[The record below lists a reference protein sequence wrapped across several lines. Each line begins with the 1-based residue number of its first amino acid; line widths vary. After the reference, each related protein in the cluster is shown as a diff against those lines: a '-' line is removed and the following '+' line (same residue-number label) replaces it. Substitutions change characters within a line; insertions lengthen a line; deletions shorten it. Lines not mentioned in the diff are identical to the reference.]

1 MNRPTIV
8 EIDFKSLDFN
18 LKKLK
23 NKINSSKFFPV
34 VKADAYGHGV
44 KEISQFLKNKV
55 DGFCV
60 ATSEEALNLRM
71 FSKKPILDLE
81 GPYDLEDMKSLIEND
96 IQFVIHSER
105 QLSFFQKIKKLDTRY
120 PIWLKFSG
128 GKGVA
133 TGLGIIAMLSPISGF
148 LFIITWII
156 IAFLFKYSS
165 LSALLAFFVSS
176 ISSFFVERSDISL
189 AILFMTLITFF
200 RHKENIKRLVSG
212 TESKILE
219 GS

>member
-1 MNRPTIV
+1 MDI
-8 EIDFKSLDFN
+8 EILVALLSGYFFGSIPFGLLLTKFAGEGDIRKIGSGNIGATNVLRTGHKSL
-18 LKKLK
+18 
-23 NKINSSKFFPV
+23 
-34 VKADAYGHGV
+34 AA
-44 KEISQFLKNKV
+44 
-55 DGFCV
+55 
-60 ATSEEALNLRM
+60 ATL
-71 FSKKPILDLE
+71 ILDAGKGAFGVYIIGLYL
-81 GPYDLEDMKSLIEND
+81 PD
-96 IQFVIHSER
+96 IYLGIAGASAVVGHC
-105 QLSFFQKIKKLDTRY
+105 Y

-148 LFIITWII
+148 LFIITWIV

-176 ISSFFVERSDISL
+176 ISSLFVERSDISI

-200 RHKENIKRLVSG
+200 RHKENIKRLMSG

-219 GS
+219 GY

>member
-1 MNRPTIV
+1 MNI
-8 EIDFKSLDFN
+8 EILIAILSGYFFGSVPFGLLLTRFAGEGDIRKIGSGNIGATNVLRTGHKSL
-18 LKKLK
+18 
-23 NKINSSKFFPV
+23 
-34 VKADAYGHGV
+34 AA
-44 KEISQFLKNKV
+44 
-55 DGFCV
+55 
-60 ATSEEALNLRM
+60 ATL
-71 FSKKPILDLE
+71 ILDAGKGAFGVYVIGLYL
-81 GPYDLEDMKSLIEND
+81 PD
-96 IQFVIHSER
+96 IYLGIAGASAVVGHC
-105 QLSFFQKIKKLDTRY
+105 Y

-133 TGLGIIAMLSPISGF
+133 TGLGIIAMLSPLSGF
-148 LFIITWII
+148 LSIITWII
-156 IAFLFKYSS
+156 IAFLFRYSS

-176 ISSFFVERSDISL
+176 ISSFLVERSDISL

>member
-1 MNRPTIV
+1 MNI
-8 EIDFKSLDFN
+8 EILIALLSGYFFGSIPFGLLLTKFAGEGDIRKIGSGNIGATNVLRTGHKSLAAAT
-18 LKKLK
+18 LIL
-23 NKINSSKFFPV
+23 
-34 VKADAYGHGV
+34 DAGKGA
-44 KEISQFLKNKV
+44 
-55 DGFCV
+55 FCV
-60 ATSEEALNLRM
+60 YIIGLYL
-71 FSKKPILDLE
+71 P
-81 GPYDLEDMKSLIEND
+81 D
-96 IQFVIHSER
+96 IYLGIAGASAVVGHC
-105 QLSFFQKIKKLDTRY
+105 Y

-133 TGLGIIAMLSPISGF
+133 TGLGIIAMLSPLSGF

-156 IAFLFKYSS
+156 IAFLFRYSS

-200 RHKENIKRLVSG
+200 RHKKNIKRLVSG

>member
-1 MNRPTIV
+1 MNI
-8 EIDFKSLDFN
+8 EILIALSSGYFFGSIPFGLLLTKFAGEGDIRKIGSGNIGATNVLRTGHKSL
-18 LKKLK
+18 
-23 NKINSSKFFPV
+23 
-34 VKADAYGHGV
+34 AA
-44 KEISQFLKNKV
+44 
-55 DGFCV
+55 
-60 ATSEEALNLRM
+60 ATL
-71 FSKKPILDLE
+71 ILDAGKGAFGVYIIGLYL
-81 GPYDLEDMKSLIEND
+81 PD
-96 IQFVIHSER
+96 IYLGIAGASAVVGHC
-105 QLSFFQKIKKLDTRY
+105 Y

-156 IAFLFKYSS
+156 IAFLFRYSS

-176 ISSFFVERSDISL
+176 VSSFVVERSDISL

>member
-1 MNRPTIV
+1 MNI
-8 EIDFKSLDFN
+8 EILIALLFGYFFGSIPFGLLLTKFAGEGDIRKIGSGNIGATNVLRTGHKSL
-18 LKKLK
+18 
-23 NKINSSKFFPV
+23 
-34 VKADAYGHGV
+34 AA
-44 KEISQFLKNKV
+44 
-55 DGFCV
+55 
-60 ATSEEALNLRM
+60 ATL
-71 FSKKPILDLE
+71 ILDAGKGAFGVYIIGLYLPE
-81 GPYDLEDMKSLIEND
+81 IYLGIAGASA
-96 IQFVIHSER
+96 VVGHC
-105 QLSFFQKIKKLDTRY
+105 Y

-133 TGLGIIAMLSPISGF
+133 TGLGIIAILSPISGF

-176 ISSFFVERSDISL
+176 ISSFFVERSDISI

-200 RHKENIKRLVSG
+200 RHKENIKRLMSG

>member
-1 MNRPTIV
+1 MNI
-8 EIDFKSLDFN
+8 EILVALLSGYFFGSIPFGLLLTKFAGEGDIRKIGSGNIGATNVLRTGHKSL
-18 LKKLK
+18 
-23 NKINSSKFFPV
+23 
-34 VKADAYGHGV
+34 AA
-44 KEISQFLKNKV
+44 
-55 DGFCV
+55 
-60 ATSEEALNLRM
+60 ATL
-71 FSKKPILDLE
+71 ILDAGKGAL
-81 GPYDLEDMKSLIEND
+81 GVYVIGLYLPD
-96 IQFVIHSER
+96 IYLGIAGASAVVGHC
-105 QLSFFQKIKKLDTRY
+105 Y

-133 TGLGIIAMLSPISGF
+133 TGLGIIAMLSPISGI
-148 LFIITWII
+148 LFIVTWII

-176 ISSFFVERSDISL
+176 VSSFVVERSDISL

>member
-1 MNRPTIV
+1 MNI
-8 EIDFKSLDFN
+8 EILIALLSGYFFGSIPFGLLLTKFAGEGDIRKIGSGNIGATNVLRTGHKSLAAAT
-18 LKKLK
+18 LIL
-23 NKINSSKFFPV
+23 
-34 VKADAYGHGV
+34 DAGKGA
-44 KEISQFLKNKV
+44 
-55 DGFCV
+55 FCV
-60 ATSEEALNLRM
+60 YIVGLYL
-71 FSKKPILDLE
+71 P
-81 GPYDLEDMKSLIEND
+81 D
-96 IQFVIHSER
+96 IYLGIAGASAVVGHC
-105 QLSFFQKIKKLDTRY
+105 Y

-133 TGLGIIAMLSPISGF
+133 TGLGIIALLSPISGF

-176 ISSFFVERSDISL
+176 ISSFFVERGDISL

-212 TESKILE
+212 TESKI
-219 GS
+219 

>member
-1 MNRPTIV
+1 MNI
-8 EIDFKSLDFN
+8 EILVALLSGYFFGSIPFGLLLTKFAGEGDIRKIGSGNIGATNVLRTGHKSLAAAT
-18 LKKLK
+18 LIL
-23 NKINSSKFFPV
+23 
-34 VKADAYGHGV
+34 DAGKGA
-44 KEISQFLKNKV
+44 
-55 DGFCV
+55 FCV
-60 ATSEEALNLRM
+60 YIIGLYL
-71 FSKKPILDLE
+71 P
-81 GPYDLEDMKSLIEND
+81 D
-96 IQFVIHSER
+96 IYLGIAGASAVVGHC
-105 QLSFFQKIKKLDTRY
+105 Y

-200 RHKENIKRLVSG
+200 RHKENIKRLLSG

>member
-1 MNRPTIV
+1 MNI
-8 EIDFKSLDFN
+8 EILIALLSGYFFGSIPFGLLLTKFAGEGDIRKIGSGNIGATNVLRTGHKSLAAAT
-18 LKKLK
+18 LIL
-23 NKINSSKFFPV
+23 
-34 VKADAYGHGV
+34 DAGKGA
-44 KEISQFLKNKV
+44 
-55 DGFCV
+55 FCV
-60 ATSEEALNLRM
+60 YIIGLYL
-71 FSKKPILDLE
+71 P
-81 GPYDLEDMKSLIEND
+81 D
-96 IQFVIHSER
+96 IYLGIAGVSAVVGHC
-105 QLSFFQKIKKLDTRY
+105 Y

-133 TGLGIIAMLSPISGF
+133 TGLGIIVMLSPISGF

-176 ISSFFVERSDISL
+176 VTSFIVERIDISL

-200 RHKENIKRLVSG
+200 RHKENIKRLMSG

>member
-1 MNRPTIV
+1 MNI
-8 EIDFKSLDFN
+8 EILIALLSGYFFGSIPFGLLLTKFAGEGDIRKIGSGNIGATNVLRTGRKSLAAAT
-18 LKKLK
+18 LIL
-23 NKINSSKFFPV
+23 
-34 VKADAYGHGV
+34 DAGKGA
-44 KEISQFLKNKV
+44 
-55 DGFCV
+55 FCV
-60 ATSEEALNLRM
+60 YIIGLYL
-71 FSKKPILDLE
+71 P
-81 GPYDLEDMKSLIEND
+81 D
-96 IQFVIHSER
+96 IYLGIAGASAVVGHC
-105 QLSFFQKIKKLDTRY
+105 Y

-148 LFIITWII
+148 LFIVTWII

-176 ISSFFVERSDISL
+176 ISSFFLERSDISL

>member
-1 MNRPTIV
+1 MILIMNI
-8 EIDFKSLDFN
+8 EILVALLSGYFFGSIPFGLLLTKFAGEGDIRKIGSGNIGATNVLRTGHKSL
-18 LKKLK
+18 
-23 NKINSSKFFPV
+23 
-34 VKADAYGHGV
+34 AA
-44 KEISQFLKNKV
+44 
-55 DGFCV
+55 
-60 ATSEEALNLRM
+60 ATL
-71 FSKKPILDLE
+71 ILDAGKGAL
-81 GPYDLEDMKSLIEND
+81 GVYVIGLYLPD
-96 IQFVIHSER
+96 IYLGIAGASAVVGHC
-105 QLSFFQKIKKLDTRY
+105 Y

-133 TGLGIIAMLSPISGF
+133 TGLGIIAMLSPLSGF

-156 IAFLFKYSS
+156 IAFLFRYSS

-176 ISSFFVERSDISL
+176 ISSLFVERSDISL

>member
-1 MNRPTIV
+1 MNI
-8 EIDFKSLDFN
+8 EILIAILSGYFFGSIPFGLLLTKFAGEGDIRKIGSGNIGATNVLRTGHKSLAAAT
-18 LKKLK
+18 LIL
-23 NKINSSKFFPV
+23 
-34 VKADAYGHGV
+34 DAGKGA
-44 KEISQFLKNKV
+44 
-55 DGFCV
+55 FCV
-60 ATSEEALNLRM
+60 YIVGLYL
-71 FSKKPILDLE
+71 P
-81 GPYDLEDMKSLIEND
+81 D
-96 IQFVIHSER
+96 IYLGIAGASAVVGHC
-105 QLSFFQKIKKLDTRY
+105 Y
-120 PIWLKFSG
+120 PVWLKFSG

-148 LFIITWII
+148 LFIITWIT

>member
-1 MNRPTIV
+1 MNI
-8 EIDFKSLDFN
+8 EILIALLSGYFFGSIPFGLLLTKFAGEGDIRKIGSGNIGATNVLRAGHKSLAAAT
-18 LKKLK
+18 LIL
-23 NKINSSKFFPV
+23 
-34 VKADAYGHGV
+34 DAGKGA
-44 KEISQFLKNKV
+44 
-55 DGFCV
+55 FCV
-60 ATSEEALNLRM
+60 YIIGLYL
-71 FSKKPILDLE
+71 P
-81 GPYDLEDMKSLIEND
+81 D
-96 IQFVIHSER
+96 IYLGIAGASAVVGHC
-105 QLSFFQKIKKLDTRY
+105 Y

>member
-1 MNRPTIV
+1 MNI
-8 EIDFKSLDFN
+8 EILVALLSGYFFGSIPFGLLLTRFAGEGDIRKIGSGNIGATNVLRTGHKSLAAAT
-18 LKKLK
+18 LVL
-23 NKINSSKFFPV
+23 
-34 VKADAYGHGV
+34 DAGKGA
-44 KEISQFLKNKV
+44 
-55 DGFCV
+55 FCV
-60 ATSEEALNLRM
+60 YIIGLYL
-71 FSKKPILDLE
+71 P
-81 GPYDLEDMKSLIEND
+81 D
-96 IQFVIHSER
+96 IYLGIAGASAVVGHC
-105 QLSFFQKIKKLDTRY
+105 Y

-200 RHKENIKRLVSG
+200 RHKENIKRLLSG

>member
-1 MNRPTIV
+1 MNFDILIALLFGYFFGSIPFGLLLTKFAGEGDIRKIGSGNIGATNV
-8 EIDFKSLDFN
+8 LRTGHKSL
-18 LKKLK
+18 
-23 NKINSSKFFPV
+23 
-34 VKADAYGHGV
+34 AA
-44 KEISQFLKNKV
+44 
-55 DGFCV
+55 
-60 ATSEEALNLRM
+60 ATL
-71 FSKKPILDLE
+71 ILDAGKGAFGVYIIGLYL
-81 GPYDLEDMKSLIEND
+81 PD
-96 IQFVIHSER
+96 IYLGIAGASAVVGHC
-105 QLSFFQKIKKLDTRY
+105 Y

-176 ISSFFVERSDISL
+176 ISSFFLERSDISL

-219 GS
+219 RSLENP

>member
-1 MNRPTIV
+1 MNI
-8 EIDFKSLDFN
+8 EILIALLSGYFFGSIPFGLLLTKFAGEGDIRKIGSGNIGATNVLRTGHKSL
-18 LKKLK
+18 
-23 NKINSSKFFPV
+23 
-34 VKADAYGHGV
+34 AA
-44 KEISQFLKNKV
+44 
-55 DGFCV
+55 
-60 ATSEEALNLRM
+60 ATL
-71 FSKKPILDLE
+71 ILDVGKGAFGVYIIGLYLPE
-81 GPYDLEDMKSLIEND
+81 IYLGIAGASA
-96 IQFVIHSER
+96 VVGHC
-105 QLSFFQKIKKLDTRY
+105 Y

-176 ISSFFVERSDISL
+176 VSSFVVERSDISL

>member
-1 MNRPTIV
+1 MNI
-8 EIDFKSLDFN
+8 EILVALLSGYFFGSIPFGLLLTKFAGEGDIRKIGSGNIGATNVLRTGHKSL
-18 LKKLK
+18 
-23 NKINSSKFFPV
+23 
-34 VKADAYGHGV
+34 AA
-44 KEISQFLKNKV
+44 
-55 DGFCV
+55 
-60 ATSEEALNLRM
+60 ATL
-71 FSKKPILDLE
+71 ILDAGKGAFGVYIIGLYL
-81 GPYDLEDMKSLIEND
+81 PD
-96 IQFVIHSER
+96 IYLGIAGASAVVGHC
-105 QLSFFQKIKKLDTRY
+105 Y

-176 ISSFFVERSDISL
+176 ISSFVVERSDISL
-189 AILFMTLITFF
+189 AILFHDTHYLF

>member
-1 MNRPTIV
+1 MNI
-8 EIDFKSLDFN
+8 EILVALLSGYFFGSIPFGLLLTKFAGEGDIRKIGSGNIGATNVLRTGHKSL
-18 LKKLK
+18 
-23 NKINSSKFFPV
+23 
-34 VKADAYGHGV
+34 AA
-44 KEISQFLKNKV
+44 
-55 DGFCV
+55 
-60 ATSEEALNLRM
+60 ATL
-71 FSKKPILDLE
+71 ILDAGKGAFGVYVIGFYL
-81 GPYDLEDMKSLIEND
+81 PD
-96 IQFVIHSER
+96 IYLGIAGASAVVGHC
-105 QLSFFQKIKKLDTRY
+105 Y

-133 TGLGIIAMLSPISGF
+133 TGLGIIAILSPLSGF
-148 LFIITWII
+148 LFILTWIV
-156 IAFLFKYSS
+156 IAFLFRYSS

>member
-1 MNRPTIV
+1 MNI
-8 EIDFKSLDFN
+8 EILFALLSGYFFGSIPFGLLLTKFAGEGDIRKIGSGNIGATNVLRTGHKSLAAAT
-18 LKKLK
+18 LIL
-23 NKINSSKFFPV
+23 
-34 VKADAYGHGV
+34 DAGKGA
-44 KEISQFLKNKV
+44 
-55 DGFCV
+55 FCV
-60 ATSEEALNLRM
+60 YIVGLYL
-71 FSKKPILDLE
+71 P
-81 GPYDLEDMKSLIEND
+81 D
-96 IQFVIHSER
+96 IYLGIAGASAVVGHC
-105 QLSFFQKIKKLDTRY
+105 Y

>member
-1 MNRPTIV
+1 MNFDILIALLFGYFFGSIPFGLLLTKFAGEGDIRKIGSGNIGATNV
-8 EIDFKSLDFN
+8 LRTGHKSL
-18 LKKLK
+18 
-23 NKINSSKFFPV
+23 
-34 VKADAYGHGV
+34 AA
-44 KEISQFLKNKV
+44 
-55 DGFCV
+55 
-60 ATSEEALNLRM
+60 ATL
-71 FSKKPILDLE
+71 ILDAGKGAFGVYIIGLYL
-81 GPYDLEDMKSLIEND
+81 PD
-96 IQFVIHSER
+96 IYLGIAGASAVVGHC
-105 QLSFFQKIKKLDTRY
+105 Y

-176 ISSFFVERSDISL
+176 ISSFFLERSDISL

-200 RHKENIKRLVSG
+200 RHKENIKRLLSG

-219 GS
+219 RSLENP

>member
-1 MNRPTIV
+1 MNI
-8 EIDFKSLDFN
+8 EILVALLSGYFFGSIPFGLLLTKFAGEGDIRKIGSGNIGATNVLRTGHKSLAAAP
-18 LKKLK
+18 L
-23 NKINSSKFFPV
+23 
-34 VKADAYGHGV
+34 
-44 KEISQFLKNKV
+44 
-55 DGFCV
+55 
-60 ATSEEALNLRM
+60 
-71 FSKKPILDLE
+71 ILDAGKGAFGVYIIGLYLPE
-81 GPYDLEDMKSLIEND
+81 IYLGIAGASA
-96 IQFVIHSER
+96 VVGHC
-105 QLSFFQKIKKLDTRY
+105 Y

-133 TGLGIIAMLSPISGF
+133 TGLGIIAILSPISGF
-148 LFIITWII
+148 LFVITWII

-176 ISSFFVERSDISL
+176 VTSFIVERSDISL

>member
-1 MNRPTIV
+1 MNI
-8 EIDFKSLDFN
+8 EILIALLSGYFFGSIPFGLLLTKFAGEGDIRKIGSGNIGATNVLRTGHKSLAAATLILDSG
-18 LKKLK
+18 KG
-23 NKINSSKFFPV
+23 
-34 VKADAYGHGV
+34 A
-44 KEISQFLKNKV
+44 
-55 DGFCV
+55 FCV
-60 ATSEEALNLRM
+60 YIIGLYL
-71 FSKKPILDLE
+71 P
-81 GPYDLEDMKSLIEND
+81 D
-96 IQFVIHSER
+96 IYLGIAGASAVVGHC
-105 QLSFFQKIKKLDTRY
+105 Y

-148 LFIITWII
+148 LFIITWIV

-176 ISSFFVERSDISL
+176 ISSFFVERGDISL

>member
-1 MNRPTIV
+1 MNI
-8 EIDFKSLDFN
+8 EILVALLSGYFFGSIPFGLLLTKFVGEGDIRKIGSGNIGATNVLRTGRKSLAAAT
-18 LKKLK
+18 LIL
-23 NKINSSKFFPV
+23 
-34 VKADAYGHGV
+34 DAGKGA
-44 KEISQFLKNKV
+44 
-55 DGFCV
+55 FCV
-60 ATSEEALNLRM
+60 YIIGLYL
-71 FSKKPILDLE
+71 P
-81 GPYDLEDMKSLIEND
+81 D
-96 IQFVIHSER
+96 IYIGIAGASAVIGHC
-105 QLSFFQKIKKLDTRY
+105 Y

-148 LFIITWII
+148 LFIVTWII

-176 ISSFFVERSDISL
+176 IFSFFVEGSDISL
-189 AILFMTLITFF
+189 AILFMTIITFF
-200 RHKENIKRLVSG
+200 RHRENIKRLVSG

>member
-1 MNRPTIV
+1 MNI
-8 EIDFKSLDFN
+8 EILIALLSGYFFGSIPFGLLLTKFAGEGDIRKIGSGNIGATNVLRTGHKSL
-18 LKKLK
+18 
-23 NKINSSKFFPV
+23 
-34 VKADAYGHGV
+34 AA
-44 KEISQFLKNKV
+44 
-55 DGFCV
+55 
-60 ATSEEALNLRM
+60 ATL
-71 FSKKPILDLE
+71 ILDAGKGAFGVYIIGLYLPE
-81 GPYDLEDMKSLIEND
+81 IYLGIAGASA
-96 IQFVIHSER
+96 VVGHC
-105 QLSFFQKIKKLDTRY
+105 Y

-133 TGLGIIAMLSPISGF
+133 TGLGIIVMLSPISGF

-176 ISSFFVERSDISL
+176 VSSFVVERIDISL

-200 RHKENIKRLVSG
+200 RHKENIKRLMSG

>member
-1 MNRPTIV
+1 MNI
-8 EIDFKSLDFN
+8 EILIAILSGYFFGSVPFGLLLTRFAGQGDIRKIGSGNIGATNVLRTGHKSLAAAT
-18 LKKLK
+18 LIL
-23 NKINSSKFFPV
+23 
-34 VKADAYGHGV
+34 DAGKGA
-44 KEISQFLKNKV
+44 
-55 DGFCV
+55 FCV
-60 ATSEEALNLRM
+60 YIIGLYL
-71 FSKKPILDLE
+71 P
-81 GPYDLEDMKSLIEND
+81 D
-96 IQFVIHSER
+96 IYLGIAGASAVVGHC
-105 QLSFFQKIKKLDTRY
+105 Y

-148 LFIITWII
+148 LFILTWII

>member
-1 MNRPTIV
+1 MNI
-8 EIDFKSLDFN
+8 EILIALLSGYFFGSIPFGLLLTKFAGEGDIRKIGSGNIGATNVLRTGHKSL
-18 LKKLK
+18 
-23 NKINSSKFFPV
+23 
-34 VKADAYGHGV
+34 AA
-44 KEISQFLKNKV
+44 
-55 DGFCV
+55 
-60 ATSEEALNLRM
+60 ATL
-71 FSKKPILDLE
+71 ILDAGKGAFGVYIIGLYL
-81 GPYDLEDMKSLIEND
+81 PD
-96 IQFVIHSER
+96 IYLGIAGASAVVGHC
-105 QLSFFQKIKKLDTRY
+105 Y

-133 TGLGIIAMLSPISGF
+133 TGLGVIAMLSPICVF

-176 ISSFFVERSDISL
+176 ISSFFVERSDIFL

-200 RHKENIKRLVSG
+200 RHKENIKRLMSG

>member
-1 MNRPTIV
+1 MNI
-8 EIDFKSLDFN
+8 EILVALLSGYFFGSIPFGLLLTKFAGEGDIRKIGSGNIGATNVLRTGHKSL
-18 LKKLK
+18 
-23 NKINSSKFFPV
+23 
-34 VKADAYGHGV
+34 AA
-44 KEISQFLKNKV
+44 
-55 DGFCV
+55 
-60 ATSEEALNLRM
+60 ATL
-71 FSKKPILDLE
+71 ILDAGKGAFGVYVIGLYL
-81 GPYDLEDMKSLIEND
+81 PD
-96 IQFVIHSER
+96 IYLGIAGASAVVGHC
-105 QLSFFQKIKKLDTRY
+105 Y

-133 TGLGIIAMLSPISGF
+133 TGLGIIAMLSPLSGF

-156 IAFLFKYSS
+156 IAFLFRYSS

-176 ISSFFVERSDISL
+176 ISSLFVERSDISL